1 MSDRPVLVAGASGLA
16 GSHLLATFRETVP
29 ETVGTA
35 LSQTCAGLE
44 RLDLRDADAV
54 RELVR
59 SVAPS
64 AVVCAAAIPSVEQCE
79 LEPKATSAV
88 NVAGT
93 LALAEAAREAGATF
107 VFLSSEYVFD
117 GRDGPYSEDDPTNP
131 INEYGRQKVAVEKA
145 LSARDDG
152 DFIIARVS
160 CVYGHEAQRK
170 NFVYQ
175 VWSALTAGRA
185 LRMPSDQ
192 VGSPTAAANAADVI
206 RELWQAGARG
216 IFHVVGPDRMI
227 RSDFAAIAAEEL
239 GLDPTLVSPTPT
251 EELGLAAPRPLGA
264 GLLNDRAAAAATT
277 SLVGIREGIRRM
289 LEQAPL
295 EAAA

>member
-1 MSDRPVLVAGASGLA
+1 MSNRPVLVAGASGLA

-35 LSQTCAGLE
+35 LSQTGAGLE

-64 AVVCAAAIPSVEQCE
+64 AVVCAAAIPNVEECE

-93 LALAEAAREAGATF
+93 LSLAEAAREAGATF

-131 INEYGRQKVAVEKA
+131 INEYGRQKVAVEEA
-145 LSARDDG
+145 LAAGG
-152 DFIIARVS
+152 DFIVARVS

-175 VWSALTAGRA
+175 VWSALSAGRA

-192 VGSPTAAANAADVI
+192 VGSPTAAANAAEVI
-206 RELWQAGARG
+206 RELWQAGERG

-239 GLDPTLVSPTPT
+239 GLDPTLVRPTPT
-251 EELGLAAPRPLGA
+251 EELGLAASRPLGA